1 MRKNNFRFVV
11 PFLLITVLLFS
22 SMLFAK
28 TDDIKEA
35 TLDNGLKVLIKEIHT
50 SPIVAFTVWY
60 QVGSKNE
67 RTGITGIS
75 HVCEHMMFK
84 GTPTMTRDQM
94 MEMVQGNGGMFNA
107 GTGNDLT
114 VYFEIMPKNK
124 LDVAMRIE
132 SDRMANATMA
142 KEDFESEIVVIQN
155 ERRQTLEDRPT
166 GLWDEEVTAVAH
178 LASPYHWSVVGW
190 MSDLQTMTYEDVYNY
205 YKTYYTPNN
214 AFVVIAGDIVADDA
228 IKMVKEYFGD
238 IPRGPEVPVVKT
250 ADPEQNSTRI
260 VESYSEKTNLPV
272 LTYRY
277 HIPEFGSDDHAE
289 LLVLSQILSSGRT
302 SRLDK
307 ALVEK
312 RLASSAS
319 GYAGL
324 SKLPSL
330 FTFSVN
336 VMPGVELADA
346 ENALKEEIRK
356 ITEDL
361 VTDNELEK
369 AKNRALASTIYD
381 QEGTMRQA
389 FTIGSY
395 QLYKSY
401 KFVDEEL
408 EKIQQVTKEGLQA
421 VAKKYLRSN
430 NLTIGRLFPANEEN
444 ASGHSSTN
452 LQSEFYGLES
462 PEGQLESI
470 FGDMNFYFPPGKDKG
485 QSISDIKLNPLA
497 PRIKEKK
504 LDNGISLV
512 VLENNILPIVSIAG
526 NIKAGGVYDPWD
538 KMGLA
543 SLTAITMRRGTT
555 TKTYDEIN
563 EALEFV
569 NASAEVGA
577 GLEDASFAGRCL
589 KKDLDLTV
597 SILADLLQKPS
608 FPQEGFETEQ
618 QQALAGAKRRM
629 KNARSMADDAFR
641 EIMYPKHPYSKQSS
655 GNEETLAN
663 ISVNDCKDFW
673 AKYYRPETT
682 TIVVVGD
689 ITLKEAEKLIKSKF
703 GKWKATT
710 KSPDL
715 TIPDVPKFEGT
726 HRKVVSMMEKA
737 QGDVF
742 YGFAGVKYNHED
754 YVPLQVL
761 NYIFG
766 GSTLSSRLGRNLR
779 VEHGWTY
786 GATSGFSSYE
796 KGGHWLASVR
806 TAKATIDS
814 CVINIDYELN
824 RLFKEK
830 PTEDEINLAKN
841 YLIGSTFRTVDTN
854 SQIAGQILNMKVN
867 SLGYDYLDTY
877 PKKISGVTKK
887 DLDELMK
894 KYFDFKK
901 ANALV
906 IAGPVE
912 E

>member
-1 MRKNNFRFVV
+1 MRKNNLRFAA
-11 PFLLITVLLFS
+11 PFLLIAVLLFNS
-22 SMLFAK
+22 LLFAK

-35 TLDNGLKVLIKEIHT
+35 TLENGLKVLVKEIHT

-84 GTPTMTRDQM
+84 GTPTMGRDQM
-94 MEMVQGNGGMFNA
+94 MEMVYGNGGTFNA

-114 VYFEIMPKNK
+114 VYYEIMPKNK

-132 SDRMANATMA
+132 SDRMANSKMA
-142 KEDFESEIVVIQN
+142 EKDFESEIIVIQN

-190 MSDLQTMTYEDVYNY
+190 MSDLKTMTYEDVYNY

-214 AFVVIAGDIVADDA
+214 AFVVIAGDIRTDDA
-228 IKMVKEYFGD
+228 IEMVKEYFGD
-238 IPRGPEVPVVKT
+238 IPRGPEVPPVKI
-250 ADPEQNSTRI
+250 AEPDQNSTRI

-277 HIPEFGSDDHAE
+277 HIPEFGCDDHAE

-302 SRLDK
+302 SRLEK

-312 RLASSAS
+312 RLASSAY

-324 SKLPSL
+324 SKLPNL
-330 FTFSVN
+330 FNFTVN
-336 VMPGVELADA
+336 VMPGVELAHA
-346 ENALKEEIRK
+346 ENVLEEEIQR
-356 ITEDL
+356 ITEEA
-361 VTDNELEK
+361 VTDKELEK

-408 EKIQQVTKEGLQA
+408 ERIQNVTKERLLE

-430 NLTIGRLFPANEEN
+430 NLTIGRLFPAKEEN
-444 ASGHSSTN
+444 MSGNPSMNSPN
-452 LQSEFYGLES
+452 DSYGLET

-470 FGDMNFYFPPGKDKG
+470 FGDMNFYFPPGKDKD
-485 QSISDIKLNPLA
+485 QSISNIKINPLA
-497 PRIKEKK
+497 PRIKEKQ

-512 VLENNILPIVSIAG
+512 VLENKILPIISIAG
-526 NIKAGGVYDPWD
+526 AVKAGGVYDPWK

-543 SLTAITMRRGTT
+543 SLTARTMRRGTT
-555 TKTYDEIN
+555 TQTYDEIN

-569 NASAEVGA
+569 NASVEVGA
-577 GLEDASFAGRCL
+577 GLEDASFSVRCL
-589 KKDLDLTV
+589 KKDMDLTV
-597 SILADLLQKPS
+597 SILADILQKPS
-608 FPQEGFETEQ
+608 FPQDGFETEQ
-618 QQALAGAKRRM
+618 QQSIAGAKRRM
-629 KNARSMADDAFR
+629 KNARSMANAAFR
-641 EIMYPKHPYSKQSS
+641 KIMYPNHPYSKQSS
-655 GNEETLAN
+655 GTEETLAN
-663 ISVNDCKDFW
+663 ISLNDCKDFW

-682 TIVVVGD
+682 TIVLVGD
-689 ITLKEAEKLIKSKF
+689 ITMKDAEKLIQSKF
-703 GKWKATT
+703 GKWKSTT
-710 KSPDL
+710 QSPDL
-715 TIPDVPKFEGT
+715 TIPAVPKFKGT

-737 QGDVF
+737 QGDIF
-742 YGFAGVKYNHED
+742 FGFDGVSYTHKD

-761 NYIFG
+761 NYVFG

-796 KGGHWLASVR
+796 KGGHWVASVR
-806 TAKATIDS
+806 TSKATIDS

-841 YLIGSTFRTVDTN
+841 YLIGSTFRAVDTN
-854 SQIAGQILNMKVN
+854 SQIAGQILNMKIN
-867 SLGYDYLDTY
+867 DLGYDYLDTY
-877 PKKISGVTKK
+877 PNKISGVTQKH
-887 DLDELMK
+887 LDELMK